1 MNENK
6 KTAREAAFGSLM
18 RTERDKSYSKIEIDS
33 VIKRFG
39 LTGAEKGLYTNLV
52 YGVIEHKL
60 TLDYFI
66 SLVSL

>member
-18 RTERDKSYSKIEIDS
+18 RTERDKSYSNIEIDS

-39 LTGAEKGLYTNLV
+39 LTGA
-52 YGVIEHKL
+52 
-60 TLDYFI
+60 
-66 SLVSL
+66 